1 VPNQPY
7 LQLTQNRAF
16 RPLLDGIANKKY
28 SFSLSRTL
36 LYNYILNMTTIKLAV
51 LRHTQAKDGT
61 YKIRIAIGHK
71 SETHYIVTR
80 YRVTSFANFRNGMVV
95 GQPDANYLNVKLRSL
110 LNDYDS
116 RLDRIPNLGELS
128 CEQLRNIL
136 RDMP

>member
-1 VPNQPY
+1 M
-7 LQLTQNRAF
+7 A
-16 RPLLDGIANKKY
+16 
-28 SFSLSRTL
+28 
-36 LYNYILNMTTIKLAV
+36 TIKLSV
-51 LRHTQAKDGT
+51 LKHTKAKDGSF
-61 YKIRIAIGHK
+61 KVRIAVGHK

-80 YRVTSFANFRNGMVV
+80 YRVASFANFRNGMVV

-136 RDMP
+136 RDMPSATSTATFGQVANDYAKLLREEHRNSYAHIIEHTFVIFK